1 MRYSPM
7 VPTVP
12 GRGAAM
18 RLQILHVPDCPGAE
32 LLETRLSPLLAAHP
46 GIELTRQVLVDQAG
60 AERAGMTGS
69 PTLLADGTDP
79 FARPGLARLGLV
91 PAATPMSTGRQGP
104 APSPDQL
111 RQALGL

>member
-1 MRYSPM
+1 
-7 VPTVP
+7 
-12 GRGAAM
+12 M
-18 RLQILHVPDCPGAE
+18 RLQILHVPGCPGAE
-32 LLETRLSPLLAAHP
+32 LLETRLAPLLAAHP
-46 GIELTRQVLVDQAG
+46 GVELTRQVLVDQAD

-79 FARPGLARLGLV
+79 FARPGQSPSVSCRLYPDDQGRLG
-91 PAATPMSTGRQGP
+91 S

>member
-1 MRYSPM
+1 
-7 VPTVP
+7 
-12 GRGAAM
+12 M
-18 RLQILHVPDCPGAE
+18 RLEILHVPDCPGAA
-32 LLETRLSPLLAAHP
+32 LLDTRLAPLLAAHP
-46 GIELTRQVLVDQAG
+46 GVEVTRQVVVDQAD

-79 FARPGLARLGLV
+79 FARAGHEPSISCRLY
-91 PAATPMSTGRQGP
+91 PDEHGRPGP